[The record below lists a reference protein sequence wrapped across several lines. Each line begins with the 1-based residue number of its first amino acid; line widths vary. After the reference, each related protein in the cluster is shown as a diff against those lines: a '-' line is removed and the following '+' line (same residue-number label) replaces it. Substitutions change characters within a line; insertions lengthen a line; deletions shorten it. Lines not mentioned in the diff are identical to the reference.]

1 MNEHLFPY
9 NSFIGGW
16 YIPEKICDDVI
27 DFYKSNPDK
36 HGPGYIINGDKKVD
50 KKILDDTRM
59 SLSVE
64 DMNKNIPNYNNHLAL
79 CLNNYKKK
87 YIDLDKVQAYGI
99 NEKINIQYYKPNG
112 GYKVPHFENNGN
124 KRTGKRH
131 LVFMTYLN
139 TVSNG
144 GTIFQY
150 QQLIT
155 PAIKGLTLIWPAYAT
170 HVHMGQISPN
180 KEKYIMT
187 GWFGFDE

>member
-27 DFYKSNPDK
+27 DFYKSNSDK
-36 HGPGYIINGDKKVD
+36 HVIGVPQNESKIKKEL
-50 KKILDDTRM
+50 LDDTRM
-59 SLSVE
+59 SFSVE
-64 DMNKNIPNYNNHLAL
+64 EMNKNIPHYSNHLAL

-87 YIDLDKVQAYGI
+87 YVDLDKVQAYGI
-99 NEKINIQYYKPNG
+99 NERINIQYYKPNG
-112 GYKVPHFENNGN
+112 GYKVPHFENDGS
-124 KRTGKRH
+124 KISGKRH
-131 LVFMTYLN
+131 LAFMTYLN

-155 PAIKGLTLIWPAYAT
+155 PAIKGLTIIWPAYGT
-170 HVHMGQISPN
+170 HLHMGQISPN
-180 KEKYIMT
+180 KEKYIIT
-187 GWFGFDE
+187 GWFGFNE